1 MQARL
6 TAQMSQLRK
15 PRRDGLQVRVSAQT
29 LQHPLLVW
37 VVLGLGCIVLAGS
50 ALHRGLYIGEHIDY
64 SLGAS
69 YEYNHEGACGYAPG
83 YKLYCKYW
91 TLHGTF
97 RESGAFAY
105 PTYDEAAE
113 HSYCSMFRI

>member
-15 PRRDGLQVRVSAQT
+15 PRRDGLQVLLNAQMS
-29 LQHPLLVW
+29 QHPLLVW
-37 VVLGLGCIVLAGS
+37 VVLGLCCVVLVGS

-69 YEYNHEGACGYAPG
+69 YECNHGRTCGYAPG

-91 TLHGTF
+91 TVHGTL
-97 RESGAFAY
+97 REGGGFAY
-105 PTYDEAAE
+105 STYDEAAE
-113 HSYCSMFRI
+113 HGLCRMFRV